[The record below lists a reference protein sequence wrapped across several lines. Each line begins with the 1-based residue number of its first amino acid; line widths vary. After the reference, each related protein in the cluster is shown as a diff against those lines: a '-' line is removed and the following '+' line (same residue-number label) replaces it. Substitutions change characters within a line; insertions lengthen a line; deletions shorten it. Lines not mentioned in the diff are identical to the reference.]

1 MESNW
6 LTGIL
11 IACAVESTGCGGSS
25 ETGAT
30 SAHDAG
36 ATDATGA
43 MDASNVAAVPI
54 GIFGSVI
61 TFGSSGDGAALE
73 GVLVCVNERPDIP
86 CAKTDAAGTYAMR
99 EVPGT
104 AGEPLE
110 SAMVFSLE
118 GYVGAVLPILIADK
132 DIAADTPLL
141 SDLLMSIFHS
151 EVGATWPLVK
161 NGDVAITASTR
172 TYTNW
177 LDGVS
182 AVIEPKSGTGPN
194 YFNGESGLPDPMLTA
209 TSILGDGAFTQVTPG
224 VVEVTFSH
232 ATAHCPKI
240 VSGWPSTKPDSLR
253 APVVAGHMTYT
264 AILCDPS

>member
-1 MESNW
+1 MESNR
-6 LTGIL
+6 LAGIL
-11 IACAVESTGCGGSS
+11 MACAVGSTGCGGSP
-25 ETGAT
+25 ETEAT
-30 SAHDAG
+30 RAKDA
-36 ATDATGA
+36 GA
-43 MDASNVAAVPI
+43 MDASDVAALPI
-54 GIFGSVI
+54 SIFGSVI
-61 TFGSSGDGAALE
+61 TFASTSEGAALE

-86 CAKTDAAGTYAMR
+86 CVKTDAAGTYAMR
-99 EVPGT
+99 GVPGT

-110 SAMVFSLE
+110 SAMVFSLD
-118 GYVGAVLPILIADK
+118 GYVGAVVPILIADK
-132 DIAADTPLL
+132 DISADGPLL
-141 SDLLMSIFHS
+141 SNLLMEIFHS

-177 LDGVS
+177 QDGVS

-194 YFNGESGLPDPMLTA
+194 FFNGESGLPDATLTA
-209 TSILGDGAFTQVTPG
+209 TSISGDGAFTQVTPG

-232 ATAHCPKI
+232 ATVHCSKI
-240 VSGWPSTKPDSLR
+240 VNGWASTKPDSLR